1 MNMVNKSMEI
11 KKPNTPIDRRVN
23 HRKYSFVSGCNFQE
37 AKVPVN
43 TMTALSSSIA
53 TDIPSTPTE

>member
-1 MNMVNKSMEI
+1 MEI